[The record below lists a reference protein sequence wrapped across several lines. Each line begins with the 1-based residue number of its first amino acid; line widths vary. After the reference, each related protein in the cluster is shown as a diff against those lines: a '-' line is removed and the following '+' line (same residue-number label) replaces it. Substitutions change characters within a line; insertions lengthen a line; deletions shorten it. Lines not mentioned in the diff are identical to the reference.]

1 MFSLSAACRGA
12 VHVVLR
18 GALFVRPK
26 DVVLV
31 FAIWCV
37 LRGRKCFASW
47 SIVRLSER
55 CSLEFYYLVRFAGP

>member
-12 VHVVLR
+12 VRVVLR

-37 LRGRKCFASW
+37 LRGRKCFASQG
-47 SIVRLSER
+47 IVRSSER
-55 CSLEFYYLVRFAGP
+55 CSFGFCYFVRFAEP